1 MPCDALWRLDATA
14 LVAGYR
20 AGHFT
25 PEQALQSCLARDAAT
40 RERLNAL
47 IWRDPEG
54 ALAAARA
61 STRRWAQG
69 LPLSELDG
77 VPVTV
82 KDNLHVQGW
91 PTRWGSR
98 LLPEQPRPDDEL
110 PVARLRAAGAVLWA
124 KTHLPEFAM
133 QGITDNLLHGPCHNP
148 WDLGRTPGG
157 SSGGA
162 AAAVAAG
169 VGPLALATDGGG
181 SIRRPAAHCGVLGFK
196 PSAGRVPRAGGLPE
210 IFLDYEVVGGLARSS
225 RDLQTLLE
233 VLAGGTKAAVP
244 EPTPCPTRPTRPA
257 RILVLPRFGQHP
269 VQAGVRERLA
279 QVAEGLQALG
289 HALVQPASFDLADDL
304 NQHWPSLNGVGLAWL
319 LDTPAAWARLGT
331 GQPAPADLR
340 LAGPVAQAA
349 LAAGRQGT
357 AQSLFRLLAGI
368 HVLQQT
374 MRALFEQADFVLTP
388 STACV
393 AWPLGVSH
401 PEQIDGQPVGPRGH
415 AVFTALANAAGLP
428 AISLPAGLVGGL
440 PCGLQLIG
448 PAGADAAVL
457 ALARQWEPVLRQGP
471 FWPPGM
477 EPSTHEAV
485 P

>member
-1 MPCDALWRLDATA
+1 MSGEALWRLDATD

-20 AGHFT
+20 AGRFT
-25 PEQALQSCLARDAAT
+25 PEQALQACLARDVAT
-40 RERLNAL
+40 QDRLHAL
-47 IWRDPEG
+47 IWRDPDG

-69 LPLSELDG
+69 RPLSELDG

-98 LLPEQPRPDDEL
+98 LLPEQSRPSDEL

-133 QGITDNLLHGPCHNP
+133 QGITDNLLHGACHNP
-148 WDLGRTPGG
+148 WDLGCTPGG

-169 VGPLALATDGGG
+169 LGPLALATDGGG

-210 IFLDYEVVGGLARSS
+210 IVLDHEVVGGLARSG
-225 RDLQTLLE
+225 RDLETLLG
-233 VLAGGTKAAVP
+233 VLAGGTGALTAAAP
-244 EPTPCPTRPTRPA
+244 HQGSA
-257 RILVLPRFGQHP
+257 RILVVPRFGQHP
-269 VQAGVRERLA
+269 VQAGVLERLEQGA
-279 QVAEGLQALG
+279 QCLQALG
-289 HALVQPASFDLADDL
+289 HELVRPASFDLAEDL
-304 NQHWPSLNGVGLAWL
+304 NLHWPSLNGVGLAWL
-319 LDTPAAWARLGT
+319 LDTPSAWARLGT

-349 LAAGRQGT
+349 LAAGRQGS
-357 AQSLFRLLAGI
+357 AQSLFRLLAAI
-368 HVLQQT
+368 HVLQQS
-374 MRALFEQADFVLTP
+374 MRDLFDQVDYVLTP

-393 AWPLGVSH
+393 AWPLGFTH
-401 PEQIDGQPVGPRGH
+401 PEQIDGQAVGPRGH

-428 AISLPAGLVGGL
+428 AVSVPAGLVDGL

-457 ALARQWEPVLRQGP
+457 ALARQCSPLLHQGP
-471 FWPPGM
+471 SWPPGL
-477 EPSTHEAV
+477 EPAMDEA
-485 P
+485 PA

>member
-244 EPTPCPTRPTRPA
+244 EPTPCPTRPA

-289 HALVQPASFDLADDL
+289 HELVQPASFDLADDL

-357 AQSLFRLLAGI
+357 AQSLFRLLAAI

-401 PEQIDGQPVGPRGH
+401 PEEIEGQAVGPRGH

-471 FWPPGM
+471 FWPPGL
-477 EPSTHEAV
+477 EPSPHEAAA
-485 P
+485 

>member
-1 MPCDALWRLDATA
+1 MTADALWRLDATA

-25 PEQALQSCLARDAAT
+25 PEQALRACLARDAAT
-40 RERLNAL
+40 HDRLNAL

-69 LPLSELDG
+69 QPLSELDG

-98 LLPEQPRPDDEL
+98 LLTDQPRPADEL

-124 KTHLPEFAM
+124 KTNLPEFAM
-133 QGITDNLLHGPCHNP
+133 QGITDNLLHGPCRNP
-148 WDLGRTPGG
+148 WDGACTPGG

-225 RDLQTLLE
+225 RDLQTLLG
-233 VLAGGTKAAVP
+233 VLAGGAQPAQP
-244 EPTPCPTRPTRPA
+244 EPPSRPA

-289 HALVQPASFDLADDL
+289 HELVPPLSFDLADDL
-304 NQHWPSLNGVGLAWL
+304 NLHWPSLNGVGLAWL

-357 AQSLFRLLAGI
+357 AQSLFRLLSAI

-374 MRALFEQADFVLTP
+374 MRGLFEQADFVLTP

-393 AWPLGVSH
+393 AWPLGASH
-401 PEQIDGQPVGPRGH
+401 PEQIDGQAVGPRGH

-428 AISLPAGLVGGL
+428 AISLPTGLVDGL

-457 ALARQWEPVLRQGP
+457 ALARQWEPMLRQGP
-471 FWPPGM
+471 LWPPAL
-477 EPSTHEAV
+477 EPAPAEA
-485 P
+485 PA

>member
-1 MPCDALWRLDATA
+1 MTGAALWRLDATA

-20 AGHFT
+20 AGRFT
-25 PEQALQSCLARDAAT
+25 PEQALQACLARDAAT

-69 LPLSELDG
+69 QPLSELDG

-98 LLPEQPRPDDEL
+98 LLPEQPRPADEL

-169 VGPLALATDGGG
+169 LGPLALATDGGG

-225 RDLQTLLE
+225 RDLQTLLG
-233 VLAGGTKAAVP
+233 VLAGGAKAALP
-244 EPTPCPTRPTRPA
+244 EPPSRPA

-279 QVAEGLQALG
+279 QVTEGLQALG
-289 HALVQPASFDLADDL
+289 HELVQPAAFDLADDL
-304 NQHWPSLNGVGLAWL
+304 NQHWSSLNGLGLAWL

-357 AQSLFRLLAGI
+357 AQSLFRLLAAI

-374 MRALFEQADFVLTP
+374 MRDLFEQADFVLTP
-388 STACV
+388 STACA
-393 AWPLGVSH
+393 AWPLGASH
-401 PEQIDGQPVGPRGH
+401 PEQIDGQAVGPRGH

-428 AISLPAGLVGGL
+428 AISLPTGLVDGL

-471 FWPPGM
+471 LWPPGL
-477 EPSTHEAV
+477 EPAPAEALA
-485 P
+485 

>member
-1 MPCDALWRLDATA
+1 MPDAALWRLDATA

-20 AGHFT
+20 VGRFT
-25 PEQALQSCLARDAAT
+25 PEQVLQACLARDAAT
-40 RERLNAL
+40 RDHLNAL
-47 IWRDPEG
+47 VWRDPEG
-54 ALAAARA
+54 ALAAAQA

-69 LPLSELDG
+69 QPLSELDG

-98 LLPEQPRPDDEL
+98 LLPEQPRLADEL

-225 RDLQTLLE
+225 RDLQTLLG
-233 VLAGGTKAAVP
+233 VLEA
-244 EPTPCPTRPTRPA
+244 TPPGPPPGPPPSPA
-257 RILVLPRFGQHP
+257 RILVLPRFGHSP

-289 HALVQPASFDLADDL
+289 HVLVQPASFDLADDL

-319 LDTPAAWARLGT
+319 LDTPAVWARLGT
-331 GQPAPADLR
+331 GQPAPADLH

-357 AQSLFRLLAGI
+357 AQSLFRLLAAI

-374 MRALFEQADFVLTP
+374 MRALFEQADYVLTP

-393 AWPLGVSH
+393 AWPLGASH

-428 AISLPAGLVGGL
+428 AISLPAGLVDGL

-457 ALARQWEPVLRQGP
+457 ALAQQWEPLLRQGP
-471 FWPPGM
+471 LWPPGL
-477 EPSTHEAV
+477 EPPLDQA
-485 P
+485 PA

>member
-1 MPCDALWRLDATA
+1 MTTEALWRLDATA

-25 PEQALQSCLARDAAT
+25 PEQALQACLARDAAT
-40 RERLNAL
+40 RDRLNAL

-61 STRRWAQG
+61 STRRWALGQALG
-69 LPLSELDG
+69 ELDG

-98 LLPEQPRPDDEL
+98 LLTDQPRPADEL

-124 KTHLPEFAM
+124 KTNLPEFAM
-133 QGITDNLLHGPCHNP
+133 QGITDNLVHGPCRNP
-148 WDLGRTPGG
+148 WDLGLTPGG

-225 RDLQTLLE
+225 RDLQALLG
-233 VLAGGTKAAVP
+233 VLAGASQAGVAESHA
-244 EPTPCPTRPTRPA
+244 RPA
-257 RILVLPRFGQHP
+257 RILVLPRVGQHP
-269 VQAGVRERLA
+269 VQAGVRECLA
-279 QVAEGLQALG
+279 QAAGRLQALG
-289 HALVQPASFDLADDL
+289 HELVSPASFDLAEDL

-319 LDTPAAWARLGT
+319 LDTPSAWARLGT
-331 GQPAPADLR
+331 GQAAPADLR

-357 AQSLFRLLAGI
+357 AQSLFRLLAAI

-374 MRALFEQADFVLTP
+374 MRDLFEQVDFVLTP

-393 AWPLGVSH
+393 AWPLATSH
-401 PEQIDGQPVGPRGH
+401 PDQIDGQAVGPRGH
-415 AVFTALANAAGLP
+415 AVFTALANAVGLP
-428 AISLPAGLVGGL
+428 AISLPAGLVDGL

-448 PAGADAAVL
+448 RAGADAAVL
-457 ALARQWEPVLRQGP
+457 ALASQWEPVLRQGP
-471 FWPPGM
+471 LWPPGLG
-477 EPSTHEAV
+477 PASAEA
-485 P
+485 PA